1 MERGLVIVYIVYSV
15 TGMIESDYEL
25 CRRSPKR
32 VLLFARAPEP
42 GSVKTRLASSIGN
55 EGAEGVYR
63 GMIRELLERL
73 GPGNDR
79 FDVEVLWTGST
90 DVPGKTLTTTFA
102 PYRLA
107 RQIGRDLGERMTTAF
122 SERALLQRTRQIIAI
137 GTDLP
142 DLERSDI
149 DAAFS
154 LLESCE
160 WVIGPAGD
168 GGYYL
173 IGCRSSNFDSSVFE
187 GIHWGQSSVL
197 EATTERIRELGGT
210 VALLPER
217 NDIDEISDLEEYLE
231 RHPDGDVARAFRQ
244 VQLGERRRG

>member
-15 TGMIESDYEL
+15 TGMIESDYEV
-25 CRRSPKR
+25 CTRSPRR
-32 VLLFARAPEP
+32 VLVFAKAPEK
-42 GSVKTRLASSIGN
+42 GRVKTRLARSIGV
-55 EGAEGVYR
+55 EGAAEVYR
-63 GMIRELLERL
+63 GMISELLGRL
-73 GPGNDR
+73 GSDNG
-79 FDVEVLWTGST
+79 FDVEVLWTGSA
-90 DVPGKTLTTTFA
+90 DVPGKTLTGTFA

-142 DLERSDI
+142 DLGRSDLE
-149 DAAFS
+149 AAFS
-154 LLESCE
+154 LLNSCE
-160 WVIGPAGD
+160 WVIGPARD

-173 IGCRSSNFDSSVFE
+173 IGCRSANFDASVFE

-210 VALLPER
+210 VALLPKR
-217 NDIDEISDLEEYLE
+217 QDIDEIDDLEEYVA
-231 RHPDGDVARAFRQ
+231 RHPGGDVARAFRE
-244 VQLGERRRG
+244 VQQGQRSRG